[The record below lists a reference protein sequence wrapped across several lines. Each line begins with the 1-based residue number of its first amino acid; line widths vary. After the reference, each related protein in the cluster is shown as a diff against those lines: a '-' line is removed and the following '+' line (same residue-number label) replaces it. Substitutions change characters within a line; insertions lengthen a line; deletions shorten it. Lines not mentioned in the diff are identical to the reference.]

1 MVRSGPTPG
10 AVAAFLGLLLL
21 GKLAR
26 AVFDT
31 MNHKALWFIPH
42 GYIVYYVVRYQII
55 RAVKAQ
61 YRRAGNQAESV
72 SGTRALSPKENMV
85 TVEDSWSTTA
95 DVIEGCVQ
103 DGEGKAEGNLKTLR
117 PNSGP

>member
-1 MVRSGPTPG
+1 MDTCSRLAEPGGVGWKDVGANNMVRSGPTPG

-31 MNHKALWFIPH
+31 MNHKALWVWFIPH

-61 YRRAGNQAESV
+61 YRRAGNQA
-72 SGTRALSPKENMV
+72 
-85 TVEDSWSTTA
+85 
-95 DVIEGCVQ
+95 
-103 DGEGKAEGNLKTLR
+103 
-117 PNSGP
+117 